1 MTDQED
7 RGFLERF
14 IVDNDDLEKLESL
27 VNQFNIFEA
36 IGVTRQELRHSD
48 FLAFLLNPTQ
58 SHQLG
63 DRFLKR
69 FLKRVL
75 LADAATVSAIE
86 IDVADLQDAEVLR
99 ERHHID
105 VLIYSRSNRLVVA
118 IENKVGAGEHSDQLE
133 RYKNIV
139 QREFPGCQTIL
150 IFLSPEGTSPSDED
164 WISYSYAQVAEL
176 VDLFCESYKTS
187 LGADVYTVMTHYSSL
202 IRRRIVGSSD
212 IAELCQKIYRQH
224 RQALDLIYE
233 HRPDLQSE
241 LAVFLEALLAQSTQK
256 DNLIPDK
263 LSKRWI
269 CFALKEWDEYPFQMT
284 CPNWTSSGRVLLFVW
299 NNFPDRMTFDLM
311 IGPTN
316 LKLKQDIYQTLRSH
330 NVVLWDVK
338 KWSKPHIPLC
348 IYHQTILTQ
357 TDYDQMDLDALQRRI
372 QHRWEHFLA
381 NDLPAIRQAISTEH
395 NTWRLATEEN
405 PIAIAE

>member
-1 MTDQED
+1 MPDQED

-75 LADAATVSAIE
+75 LADVATVSAIE
-86 IDVADLQDAEVLR
+86 IDVADLQDSEVLR

-118 IENKVGAGEHSDQLE
+118 IENKVGAGEHSEQLE
-133 RYKNIV
+133 RYKEIV
-139 QREFPGCQTIL
+139 QREFSGCQTIL
-150 IFLSPEGTSPSDED
+150 IFLSPEGTPPSDED

-176 VDLFCESYKTS
+176 VDLFCESYKTR
-187 LGADVYTVMTHYSSL
+187 LGAEVYTVMTHYSSL

-241 LAVFLEALLAQSTQK
+241 LAVFLEELIVQSTQK
-256 DNLIPDK
+256 DNLVPDHLYK
-263 LSKRWI
+263 QWI
-269 CFALKEWDEYPFQMT
+269 AFALKEWDEYPFQKT
-284 CPNWTSSGRVLLFVW
+284 CSDWTASGRVLLFEW
-299 NNFPDRMTFDLM
+299 SNFPDSLTFNLV

-316 LKLKQDIYQTLRSH
+316 PELKQDIYRALEKH
-330 NVVLWDVK
+330 NVVLQKVK
-338 KWSKPHIPLC
+338 NWSKRHIY
-348 IYHQTILTQ
+348 IHHQTILTKA
-357 TDYDQMDLDALQRRI
+357 DYDQMDLEDLQRQI
-372 QHRWEHFLA
+372 QHKWEYFLA

-395 NTWRLATEEN
+395 STWTLATEEN
-405 PIAIAE
+405 PIATAE

>member
-118 IENKVGAGEHSDQLE
+118 IENKVSAGEHSDQLE

-150 IFLSPEGTSPSDED
+150 ILLSPEGTSPSDED

-224 RQALDLIYE
+224 RQALGLIYE